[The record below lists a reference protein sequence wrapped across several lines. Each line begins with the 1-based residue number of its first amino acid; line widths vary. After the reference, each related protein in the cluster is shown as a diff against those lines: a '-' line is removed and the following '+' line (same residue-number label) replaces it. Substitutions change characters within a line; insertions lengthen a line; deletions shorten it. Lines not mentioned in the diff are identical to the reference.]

1 MSYNG
6 RFTYTRT
13 VNTIDP
19 ANPYLTCVQCGG
31 WVDHFSHTGEGQGPS
46 RNQPC
51 DHAADYAN
59 VCPSWGPVDGCLCAE
74 HLGHVPH
81 GQPS

>member
-1 MSYNG
+1 MI
-6 RFTYTRT
+6 RRTYTRT

-19 ANPYLTCVQCGG
+19 ASPYLICVQCGA

-51 DHAADYAN
+51 DHRADYAN
-59 VCPSWGPVDGCLCAE
+59 VCPSWSPVDGCNCME
-74 HLGHVPH
+74 HVRRNKTEE
-81 GQPS
+81 SE